1 MSAVSGG
8 RVCQTIRGI
17 SVPGNGWQATLSSPY
32 ANGRF
37 DLRSVGRMVWVR
49 GFPRSPSAG
58 CWLGIRRGVTPFG
71 IGALEAGPSYL
82 VRILDDME
90 PVELTSGTGSEIA
103 ADLPLS

>member
-8 RVCQTIRGI
+8 RVFQTIRGI

-58 CWLGIRRGVTPFG
+58 CWLGIRRGVTRSEEHTSE
-71 IGALEAGPSYL
+71 LQSLMRNSYAVFCL
-82 VRILDDME
+82 KKKKAIHILQ
-90 PVELTSGTGSEIA
+90 
-103 ADLPLS
+103 